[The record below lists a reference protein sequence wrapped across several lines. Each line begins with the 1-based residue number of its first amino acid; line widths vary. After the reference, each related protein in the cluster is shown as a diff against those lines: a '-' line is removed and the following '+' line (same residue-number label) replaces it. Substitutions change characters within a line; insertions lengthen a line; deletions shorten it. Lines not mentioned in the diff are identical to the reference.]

1 MDFLRNLVSVTTKHV
16 LSDVK
21 YLDSSNASFCSYDSL
36 SLLSEGGIG
45 LLAPTGFKFRLFML
59 PLELNRISVVEK
71 SLSPLFAGFYAMT
84 HDVKM
89 NEDFYL
95 RN

>member
-1 MDFLRNLVSVTTKHV
+1 
-16 LSDVK
+16 
-21 YLDSSNASFCSYDSL
+21 
-36 SLLSEGGIG
+36 
-45 LLAPTGFKFRLFML
+45 ML

-84 HDVKM
+84 HDIKM

-95 RN
+95 RNCSAELTGIDGDLTEIVHGGRRVHFPATRWAVAFSCEPIKAA